1 MLKQE
6 IFSFINL
13 IISIL
18 DFMGKS
24 MARQRYEQL
33 NILESIGEEY
43 VKKMDKSIE
52 KLESILNNENCSEEK
67 AIEICNLLC
76 EKDYLKLKT
85 HSSAPYYQFNYEEE
99 KIKLRN
105 ICTQIIL
112 WIIKANKIN

>member
-18 DFMGKS
+18 DFIGKS

-43 VKKMDKSIE
+43 ARKMDKTIE
-52 KLESILNNENCSEEK
+52 KLESILNNENCSEQK

-76 EKDYLKLKT
+76 EKDYLKLKIY
-85 HSSAPYYQFNYEEE
+85 SSAPYYQFNYEDE
-99 KIKLRN
+99 KIKLN
-105 ICTQIIL
+105 DICTRITL
-112 WIIKANKIN
+112 WIIKANEIN